1 MVKLQPA
8 PSLDTIIQIHNT
20 LVNRYGILQQDTL
33 SKHFNC
39 KRCGA
44 INQVGMCEYC
54 GSAYDERENK

>member
-1 MVKLQPA
+1 MVKLRPE

-20 LVNRYGILQQDTL
+20 LVNRYSILQDTL

-44 INQVGMCEYC
+44 INQVGVCEYC